1 MHLHWNFTKNW
12 QTLCAKRVCV
22 CARLC
27 GNKCIYVYASTMR
40 IRMPHGRKFIITIA
54 WSGLNAQDLVVYLV
68 FRCSHPHRFSL
79 LVNFFFSSLCIV
91 YFNFHCVWLAVCM
104 CVCVSVLCPLHY
116 LYVRA
121 CVRAF
126 TRMLRRCS
134 RSIYELHHRLFQFL
148 FIVGELLYTYIYI
161 YNTKK
166 MKTNLVF
173 ILFRWG
179 IEWAIV
185 NHAFGI
191 GSCP

>member
-40 IRMPHGRKFIITIA
+40 IRMPHGIKFIITIA

-121 CVRAF
+121 CVRLRVCSVVVLVQYMNF
-126 TRMLRRCS
+126 TTVFS
-134 RSIYELHHRLFQFL
+134 NFYS
-148 FIVGELLYTYIYI
+148 LLVNFYIRIYTYTTQRKWKQIWYL
-161 YNTKK
+161 YFFAEGLNER
-166 MKTNLVF
+166 L
-173 ILFRWG
+173 
-179 IEWAIV
+179 
-185 NHAFGI
+185 
-191 GSCP
+191 